1 MAIALGVRVGLAS
14 RCRPDRNPSPGLQM
28 IRSRF
33 LRSSVLVLSAFVA
46 LSCSDVSPTAPKAAP
61 VTAIRAGTQQ
71 DALLGGLIGG
81 LLRTV
86 ASIVAFVPNANTPV
100 HAVAWNSDYDHVA
113 HTVSGTITPVGGSLT
128 IPESDFR
135 ITFPKGAVSEPIL
148 ITITSDP
155 EYVGYKMEPH
165 MTFARPL
172 MVTQRLRNTVV
183 YGNPLASPL
192 FGAYVE
198 DVPLLS
204 GLFHALEIQLS
215 VTFFSPGSST
225 LPELTTWTV
234 NHFSRYM
241 LASG

>member
-1 MAIALGVRVGLAS
+1 
-14 RCRPDRNPSPGLQM
+14 M

-46 LSCSDVSPTAPKAAP
+46 LSCSDSSPTAPAAAP
-61 VTAIRAGTQQ
+61 VSAIRAGTQQ

-81 LLRTV
+81 LLKTV
-86 ASIVAFVPNANTPV
+86 LSVVSFVANPKEPV
-100 HAVAWNSDYDHVA
+100 HAVAWSSAYAHVPY
-113 HTVSGTITPVGGSLT
+113 TVSGTITSQGGTLT
-128 IPESDFR
+128 IPQTDFT
-135 ITFPKGAVSEPIL
+135 ITFPRGAVSVPTL

-155 EYVGYKMEPH
+155 TYAAYKMEMTPH
-165 MTFARPL
+165 MAFARPVV
-172 MVTQRLRNTVV
+172 VTQRLRHTVV
-183 YGNPLASPL
+183 AGQTLAKPL

-198 DVPLLS
+198 DPALLS
-204 GLFHALEIQLS
+204 GLFKALEIELS
-215 VTFFSPGSST
+215 ATLSAPGSSN